1 MFLKSDSV
9 TFLALIVFYR
19 AYLDNHNAGI
29 TLPKRIYFFFLYS
42 LNFCHVEECFKQ
54 KVWG

>member
-29 TLPKRIYFFFLYS
+29 TLPKRIYYFFLYS